1 MLGLTMALK
10 EIPMKPF
17 TTLAVV
23 FLSLMAVLQLTRF
36 VQGWEV
42 SVNGVTVPVWVS
54 GLAFIVAAGIAAM
67 LWRESRTPR
76 RD

>member
-1 MLGLTMALK
+1 
-10 EIPMKPF
+10 MKPF
-17 TTLAVV
+17 TTLAVD